1 MDGQQCLRSFMPLT
15 PADVH
20 NITFHKASLGKRG
33 YDAEEVDALREA
45 ITQEMIRLLEEN
57 DVLQDRAR
65 LDEAVASRMSQSGNV
80 EAELFAVSDEL
91 DRARAA
97 RDEAEQ
103 KANSLQSRLEAARRE
118 VAARREAAGR
128 APVAPAAGGE
138 NGRVLAVA
146 QRTAEQHLVSAS
158 QESED
163 VLGGAREQSEQM
175 IEQARQAARDIE
187 ETSRLRDR
195 DAAADLQDRQSALAQ
210 EVAELTEFA
219 ENYRAALQDNVR
231 QHGEF

>member
-1 MDGQQCLRSFMPLT
+1 MPLT

-20 NITFHKASLGKRG
+20 NITFQKASLSKRG

-65 LDEAVASRMSQSGNV
+65 LADAVASQTPQPGNV
-80 EAELFAVSDEL
+80 EAEFFAVSDEL
-91 DRARAA
+91 DRARLA
-97 RDEAEQ
+97 RDRAEQ
-103 KANSLQSRLEAARRE
+103 NAHSLQSRLEAARRE
-118 VAARREAAGR
+118 AAGR
-128 APVAPAAGGE
+128 VPAAPVASADTA
-138 NGRVLAVA
+138 RVLAVA

-158 QESED
+158 RESAD
-163 VLGGAREQSEQM
+163 VLVDAREQSEQM
-175 IEQARQAARDIE
+175 VEKARLAARDIE
-187 ETSRLRDR
+187 EISQRHGRA
-195 DAAADLQDRQSALAQ
+195 AAADLQDRQSTLAR